1 MGQKMRNKRKKNVQ
15 MTKLQTVRLF
25 FSDFSSHHCAT
36 ILQVHDYA
44 KTQPCVLGR
53 MKRDNYFPS
62 YADMLRGVIKME
74 MIHYH
79 QHTFLIFQPYQTILT
94 KISTASSKMR
104 GWCFQSA

>member
-1 MGQKMRNKRKKNVQ
+1 MSKCQSYKQ
-15 MTKLQTVRLF
+15 VRDLNLLDF
-25 FSDFSSHHCAT
+25 ISDFSSHHCAT

-79 QHTFLIFQPYQTILT
+79 QTYFPNFPTISNYFEY
-94 KISTASSKMR
+94 KFR
-104 GWCFQSA
+104 QHHPR